1 MANTEFI
8 YNAKKTIIQCNPNDL
23 LEDIIK
29 KFCLKVTKNME
40 DIYFLYG
47 GQNIDK
53 KKTFIEQ
60 ASDEDKK
67 RNKISILVFENN
79 ETTTEKLKKSPYILC
94 PICGENILIKIEG
107 YKITL
112 YDCKNGHKK
121 ENILLNEFENTQII
135 DESKIKCNNC
145 QTQNK
150 STTFNNKF
158 YFCLDCKINLCP
170 LCKSTQE
177 KNHKGHKI
185 IDYEQKYFVCNKHN
199 ELCDSYCT
207 KCKED
212 ICIICINEHKN
223 CKIEPYSFLIP
234 NIEEFNKIKNDL
246 RKTID
251 ELKKEINEIIRKLN
265 SVIDGMEI
273 YYKIYDDI
281 MNNYDIRKK
290 NYSILKN
297 IKEINDSQKNFIE
310 NLNILMS
317 NNDVKGILNIYNLMN
332 ETSTQN
338 IKTNIKIMKKEN
350 LIINKEDYNSF
361 YDFNIEKIETLASFR
376 EKYTNQKI
384 MLMHNGRI
392 LSVNNGF
399 YSIYDLESNT
409 SSEIFQRGNIKD
421 SIILTKQGDII
432 ISEESNVNVVKCG
445 EYYKDLWQNL
455 LNLANGQ
462 YLEFYNTSSIFY
474 YSFYFQKLIYIKRDK
489 INLQKR
495 EINEIYDI
503 DCDQIAIRA
512 SVNDTENQKLYFYDL
527 NKNKEITSI
536 KLNDDNIFEICV
548 VSDQLIILDDNVL
561 KLMNL
566 KNHKII
572 DKIDFNTVYAGPFP
586 MTLDHNKFL
595 VFADIEIYQY
605 EIKDYNKIVYKNKK
619 EWDKPVRD
627 KTEIEKI
634 FGNKLIQT
642 DGNFEIDLIG
652 MK

>member
-1 MANTEFI
+1 
-8 YNAKKTIIQCNPNDL
+8 
-23 LEDIIK
+23 
-29 KFCLKVTKNME
+29 
-40 DIYFLYG
+40 
-47 GQNIDK
+47 
-53 KKTFIEQ
+53 
-60 ASDEDKK
+60 
-67 RNKISILVFENN
+67 
-79 ETTTEKLKKSPYILC
+79 
-94 PICGENILIKIEG
+94 
-107 YKITL
+107 
-112 YDCKNGHKK
+112 
-121 ENILLNEFENTQII
+121 
-135 DESKIKCNNC
+135 
-145 QTQNK
+145 
-150 STTFNNKF
+150 
-158 YFCLDCKINLCP
+158 
-170 LCKSTQE
+170 
-177 KNHKGHKI
+177 
-185 IDYEQKYFVCNKHN
+185 
-199 ELCDSYCT
+199 
-207 KCKED
+207 
-212 ICIICINEHKN
+212 
-223 CKIEPYSFLIP
+223 
-234 NIEEFNKIKNDL
+234 
-246 RKTID
+246 
-251 ELKKEINEIIRKLN
+251 
-265 SVIDGMEI
+265 MEI

-350 LIINKEDYNSF
+350 LIINKKDYNSF
-361 YDFNIEKIETLASFR
+361 DDFNIEKIETLASFR
-376 EKYTNQKI
+376 EKYTDQKI

-445 EYYKDLWQNL
+445 EYYNDLWQNL
-455 LNLANGQ
+455 LNLAKGQ

-474 YSFYFQKLIYIKRDK
+474 YSFYFQKLIYIKKDK

-536 KLNDDNIFEICV
+536 KLNDDNTFEICV

-619 EWDKPVRD
+619 EWEKPVHD